1 MQLFYFYQEIMKRN
15 KFFILLFS
23 FIISFLVSYEY
34 KKYKLE
40 SYFGNNDRNYYQI
53 ENIYKFKKDSM
64 IFDYAGQE
72 HFKVI
77 IYTNELDKAKINT
90 EEFIDQLNDNM
101 IKECNELKD
110 IGLLDE
116 FEARCKSNR
125 VLITKQKI
133 NKTKKFDYL
142 KFILVFFNL
151 FLILNLL
158 NTILSNIKLNKPN

>member
-1 MQLFYFYQEIMKRN
+1 MKRN

-40 SYFGNNDRNYYQI
+40 SYFGNNIYNYFQI
-53 ENIYKFKKDSM
+53 ENIHKFKKDNM
-64 IFDYAGQE
+64 IFDYAGVE
-72 HFKVI
+72 NFKVI
-77 IYTNELDKAKINT
+77 IYTNELDKAKIDT
-90 EEFIDQLNDNM
+90 EEFIDQLNDKMN
-101 IKECNELKD
+101 KECYELKN

-116 FEARCKSNR
+116 FMAMCKSNR